1 MKPELLWE
9 RFCRH
14 NADLMPE
21 TLYHSCWAF
30 GGGGRTADK
39 LAALVMAGIKTAT
52 SSAYPCYAV
61 WEEKV
66 PEAGDYSVIA
76 DAEGEAVCVLRTVK
90 VDVVPFKDVGEEFAA
105 KEGEGDQSLAFWRKT
120 HAEAF
125 GADCRDCGTEF
136 GDETPVVCEEFKIV
150 FQ

>member
-9 RFCRH
+9 SFCRH
-14 NADLMPE
+14 NAELMPE

-30 GGGGRTADK
+30 GGGGKTADK

-66 PEAGDYSVIA
+66 PEAGDYSVIIDSA
-76 DAEGEAVCVLRTVK
+76 GEAVCILRTVK
-90 VDVVPFKDVGEEFAA
+90 ADRMPFKDVGEEFAA
-105 KEGEGDQSLAFWRKT
+105 KEGEGDQSLDFWRRV
-120 HAEAF
+120 HREAF
-125 GADCRDCGTEF
+125 EADCGDCGIKF
-136 GDETPVVCEEFKIV
+136 DEEMPVVCEEFEIV
-150 FQ
+150 FR